1 MSTVRR
7 GSVGQKDIKGPQ
19 KKSPYHMGVGRSY
32 VSQIGEFT
40 NYSKMT
46 KSVESIE
53 QHPYLHKIHLKSVIK
68 TGSAH
73 LFHAD

>member
-1 MSTVRR
+1 
-7 GSVGQKDIKGPQ
+7 
-19 KKSPYHMGVGRSY
+19 MGVGRSY

-53 QHPYLHKIHLKSVIK
+53 QHPYLH
-68 TGSAH
+68 
-73 LFHAD
+73 